1 MTVLQDEDFTDEYGG
16 ANSAATSGNVVNEA
30 GLADATQNV
39 TNADQAQANTNQA
52 QANAAD
58 MDQEE
63 SALAQLDP
71 IPEDTPQTG
80 LLGFEGAVGSGFDA
94 AMMALLTGQAGAEGA
109 YTDAEMQAVQSLLNA
124 YRGADQ
130 NLQSDYGSADQ
141 MLLNAYRGADRN
153 IQDDYSAA
161 DAALL
166 RGYRGADA
174 MMSGYSQGGADAQR
188 TQAALS
194 GALGPEAQA
203 QAMAN
208 FQSSPGQDYL
218 REQTE
223 RGVLRNAAALGGLGG
238 GNVMKELQRNASG
251 LASQDFQNQ
260 FNRLGDVANR
270 GLTADTTRA
279 GMRNTMAGRMADL
292 RASLGT
298 QRADMRNVMGG
309 RMADLRSQMGTQRA
323 DMRNL
328 MGSRI
333 ADTQG
338 QFGQLRGG
346 VRERTGQSMADVG
359 FQTGAMLGQN
369 RQNVGDMIGA
379 NVAQTASAVAAQQGG
394 ELLANLLGGD
404 ASQLAGIIQ
413 ASQAG
418 DEQAMQ
424 QLAALLANISTGSAS
439 TITGRPALPGIQN
452 TAADALSGAGDLAG
466 GVGTAMAVSDPALK
480 TDVIPIGSRNGH
492 NLYSWRWNEEGQRLT
507 GQSFGVGVMAT
518 EVLEKDPDAVSIKDG
533 YLAVDYSRIF

>member
-1 MTVLQDEDFTDEYGG
+1 MTVLQDEEFVIDYGG
-16 ANSAATSGNVVNEA
+16 NNRATSGNVVNEA
-30 GLADATQNV
+30 GLADSTQNV
-39 TNADQAQANTNQA
+39 ANADQAQANGNIQTGEYVLQE

-71 IPEDTPQTG
+71 IPEDMPQTG
-80 LLGFEGAVGSGFDA
+80 LTGFEDAVGSGFDA

-124 YRGADQ
+124 YRGAD
-130 NLQSDYGSADQ
+130 
-141 MLLNAYRGADRN
+141 RN

-161 DAALL
+161 DAMLL

-203 QAMAN
+203 KAIAN

-279 GMRNTMAGRMADL
+279 GMRNTMAGQMADL

-298 QRADMRNVMGG
+298 QRADMRNV
-309 RMADLRSQMGTQRA
+309 
-323 DMRNL
+323 

-439 TITGRPALPGIQN
+439 TITSRPALPGIEN

-466 GVGTAMAVSDPALK
+466 GVGTAIAAVSDPALK